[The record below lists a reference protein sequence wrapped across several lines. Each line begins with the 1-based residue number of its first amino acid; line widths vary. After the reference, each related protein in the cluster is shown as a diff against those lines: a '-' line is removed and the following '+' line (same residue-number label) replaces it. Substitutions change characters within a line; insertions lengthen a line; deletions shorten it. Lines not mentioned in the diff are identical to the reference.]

1 MTDGLTRMQSAATG
15 SRGLQIPAEMKSHKL
30 FEAPGSYRSGVRLQH
45 MRLSLVVLSP
55 GKMEGKSILVSG
67 SKFLIGRDPQCQLRP
82 SSPVVSNRHC
92 ALLIREGSVYVQDLM
107 STNGTL
113 VNGKKIEREV
123 ELRDQDQ
130 LTVGALKLG
139 IRIECPQPAP
149 IQAPHKVPASA
160 EDEAASLLL
169 ALADDDSGT
178 VKSEAATESDIAA
191 GSTVLGIPSPA
202 IPSAAASGDE
212 KEGPTKLEQAKQ
224 AQADTSS
231 AAAAILSKYMRRR

>member
-1 MTDGLTRMQSAATG
+1 
-15 SRGLQIPAEMKSHKL
+15 
-30 FEAPGSYRSGVRLQH
+30 

-55 GKMEGKSILVSG
+55 GKMEGKSIPVNG

-92 ALLIREGSVYVQDLM
+92 ALLIRDGRVYVQDLM

-113 VNGKKIEREV
+113 VNNKKIDKEI
-123 ELRDQDQ
+123 ELRDQDH
-130 LTVGALKLG
+130 LAVGALQLG
-139 IRIECPQPAP
+139 VRIESPMPAP
-149 IQAPHKVPASA
+149 VQAPHMAPASA

-169 ALADDDSGT
+169 ALVDDESGT
-178 VKSEAATESDIAA
+178 VKSETATESDIAA
-191 GSTVLGIPSPA
+191 GSTVLGIPTPA
-202 IPSAAASGDE
+202 LPGSATGEQKDAPSKMD
-212 KEGPTKLEQAKQ
+212 QVKQ